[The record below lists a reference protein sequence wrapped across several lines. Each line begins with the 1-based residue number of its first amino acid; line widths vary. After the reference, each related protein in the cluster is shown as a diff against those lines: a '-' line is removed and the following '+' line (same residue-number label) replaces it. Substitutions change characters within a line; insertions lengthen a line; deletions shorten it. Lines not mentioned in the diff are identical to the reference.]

1 MSLAFPQQPHWL
13 NSPRIWASAMLV
25 SGLLAVSIPLSL
37 GERLQYLLKTSIHEH
52 SWEARSLWL
61 PDYRVVIE
69 AQPVATVE
77 DNLSG
82 LTYDEQRDHLW
93 AVVNNPEELLAL
105 GKDGSFIARYP
116 LEGFSDVEGITY
128 LGDGLLVVVE
138 ERSHA
143 LVIIPVPVQPG
154 ALRRED
160 YQSFTVGTPDGD
172 NEGFEGVGYDRAG
185 DRLFVV
191 KEHSPRELYE
201 VRGVK
206 ASQGG
211 PLDLTV
217 IDRNAWLADKDMA
230 RDLSSVHFDEQTGH
244 LLLLSD
250 DAKMMLELDSQGALV
265 SFRSL
270 WRGLAGLENSVPQAE
285 GMTLDDQGNL
295 YLVSEPNLFYSFQRP
310 RTSAVQPRRISQTPA
325 NISSSPATLPLLIGD
340 SRNPAQPK

>member
-1 MSLAFPQQPHWL
+1 MPLAFPQPPHWL
-13 NSPRIWASAMLV
+13 TRPRTWAIGMLV
-25 SGLLAVSIPLSL
+25 SGLVALSTPLHL
-37 GERLQYLLKTSIHEH
+37 GERLFYLLKTSLHEV

-61 PDYRVVIE
+61 PDYTVTIE

-82 LTYDEQRDHLW
+82 LTFDERRGHLW

-116 LEGFSDVEGITY
+116 LDGFVDVEGITY
-128 LGDGLLVVVE
+128 LGDDLLVVAE
-138 ERSHA
+138 ERSQT
-143 LVIIPVPVQPG
+143 LVVIPVPVQPG

-160 YQSFTVGTPDGD
+160 YPSFTVGTPDGD

-191 KEHSPRELYE
+191 KEHSPRQLLEIQ
-201 VRGVK
+201 GVK
-206 ASQGG
+206 ASLAG
-211 PLDLTV
+211 PANLIVTDRSDWIAGKNMASDL
-217 IDRNAWLADKDMA
+217 A
-230 RDLSSVHFDEQTGH
+230 SVHFDERTRH

-250 DAKMMLELDSQGALV
+250 QAKMMLELDSQGALV

-270 WRGLAGLENSVPQAE
+270 WRGMAELENSVPQAE

-295 YLVSEPNLFYSFQRP
+295 YLVSEPNLFYAFEREP
-310 RTSAVQPRRISQTPA
+310 
-325 NISSSPATLPLLIGD
+325 G
-340 SRNPAQPK
+340 